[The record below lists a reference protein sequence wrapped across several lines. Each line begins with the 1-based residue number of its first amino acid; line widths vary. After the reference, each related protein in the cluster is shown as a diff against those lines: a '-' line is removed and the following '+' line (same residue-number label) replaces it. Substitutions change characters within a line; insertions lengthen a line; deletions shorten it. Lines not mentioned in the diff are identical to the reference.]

1 MSVRLATVD
10 LVRRTAVV
18 RVVDD
23 GRQDLP
29 HALRGTLAALFDEPT
44 WHVVVA
50 FERDDPVR
58 DDVLVVLDQAKGW
71 AEERGCRLSVTPV
84 RDLPIVTLGR
94 QEG

>member
-23 GRQDLP
+23 GREELP

-50 FERDDPVR
+50 FEREQPVR
-58 DDVLVVLDQAKGW
+58 DDVLAVLGQAKEW
-71 AEERGCRLSVTPV
+71 ADERGCRLSVTPA
-84 RDLPIVTLGR
+84 RDLRVVTLGG